1 MSHWD
6 MREFTD
12 PDKRKRNIRKAR
24 RLFSV
29 ELRRAYDRLR
39 NSYDKSEIG
48 SSLKHMH
55 ELLKVREMLEMAE
68 KELEKKV
75 SQTAPFK
82 NLKQMLQKKNEQM
95 KDLRRRLS
103 KLVNH
108 RIIKLIL

>member
-1 MSHWD
+1 MQ
-6 MREFTD
+6 
-12 PDKRKRNIRKAR
+12 
-24 RLFSV
+24 
-29 ELRRAYDRLR
+29 
-39 NSYDKSEIG
+39 SEASRG
-48 SSLKHMH
+48 EVTRTMEGQLSTTKH

-103 KLVNH
+103 KFVNH
-108 RIIKLIL
+108 HIINLIL